1 MMSLQFRRRTWEYKV
16 AADWNFV
23 SRLLVSSFTAAGVGS
38 LAIVDEYPNPLHQQ
52 QLQLL
57 LLLLRRLLFNKTS
70 KFLFDVFLW
79 RSTWWSIP
87 MIGNRTV
94 PTLKEFPKGSATR
107 PHLRR
112 LLLRRQQQ
120 SCASVSTSA
129 RLHALDRRLRS
140 RGQYEGRDPRV
151 QDVDPKLI
159 GTWIRRS
166 SGCGSGDHQDED
178 PVFEDLGFMRYP
190 RSQGPSH
197 GLGLFFS

>member
-1 MMSLQFRRRTWEYKV
+1 
-16 AADWNFV
+16 
-23 SRLLVSSFTAAGVGS
+23 LLTSIQIPCTNNSSK
-38 LAIVDEYPNPLHQQ
+38 
-52 QLQLL
+52 L

-70 KFLFDVFLW
+70 KFFFEVFLW
-79 RSTWWSIP
+79 RSTWRSIP

-94 PTLKEFPKGSATR
+94 PTLKEFPTR

-120 SCASVSTSA
+120 SCASVCTSA

-140 RGQYEGRDPRV
+140 RGRYEGRDPTD

-159 GTWIRRS
+159 GTWIHRS
-166 SGCGSGDHQDED
+166 LGCGSGDHRDVD

-190 RSQGPSH
+190 RSQGPKPRF
-197 GLGLFFS
+197 GTFFFPNFFFFLFFLFSQYIFSIVNL